1 MSKVAV
7 VTDSTACFP
16 KELIKG
22 YPMFVAP
29 LQVIWGEESFQDGID
44 IQPAE
49 FYTRLASS
57 KTMPTTSQTTP
68 GYFAELYK
76 SLLDQGYDILSVHIS
91 SRLSGTLDSALQA
104 REMMKNGK
112 NRISLVDTFAA
123 GMAMGFPALVA
134 ARAAMQGATL
144 EECRILAENA
154 VKRSGVFVVVPT
166 LEYLHR
172 GGRIGGAAAFVGS
185 MLNLKPIIKLI
196 DGRLEPV
203 DKVRTFGKAVERMT
217 ELFLKDVNGH
227 QPVRIAI
234 HHANCP
240 QEASLLLE
248 QVRARFSVNDVSE
261 AFLADVSP
269 VIGTHVG
276 PGTLGIAYLAGM

>member
-1 MSKVAV
+1 MSKVAI

-16 KELIKG
+16 QEIIKG

-29 LQVIWGEESFQDGID
+29 LQVIWDEKTYLDGVD

-49 FYTRLASS
+49 FYTRLATA

-68 GYFAELYK
+68 GYFAQLYTK
-76 SLLDQGYDILSVHIS
+76 LIEQGYDILSVHIS
-91 SRLSGTLDSALQA
+91 SRLSGTLDSAIQA
-104 REMMKNGK
+104 REMVKNGK
-112 NRISLVDTFAA
+112 VRISLVDTFGA

-144 EECRILAENA
+144 EECRILAESA
-154 VKRSGVFVVVPT
+154 VKHSGVFVVVPT
-166 LEYLHR
+166 LDFLHR

-196 DGRLEPV
+196 DGKLDSV

-217 ELFLKDVNGH
+217 ELFLKDVDGRL
-227 QPVRIAI
+227 PVRIAI

-240 QEASLLLE
+240 DDARALLE
-248 QVRARFSVNDVSE
+248 RVRTHFSVTDVSE

-269 VIGTHVG
+269 VIGTHTG
-276 PGTLGIAYLAGM
+276 PGALGIAYLAGM

>member
-16 KELIKG
+16 QEVIKG
-22 YPMFVAP
+22 YPLYVTP
-29 LQVIWGEESFQDGID
+29 LQVIWGDESFQDGVD

-49 FYTRLASS
+49 FYNRLSAS

-68 GYFAELYK
+68 GYFAELYTR
-76 SLLDQGYDILSVHIS
+76 LLDEGYDILSVHIS
-91 SRLSGTLDSALQA
+91 SRLSGTLDSAVQA
-104 REMMKNGK
+104 RGMIKNGK
-112 NRISLVDTFAA
+112 GRIALVDTLGA

-134 ARAAMQGATL
+134 ARAAMQGASL

-154 VKRSGVFVVVPT
+154 SKQSGVFVVVPT
-166 LEYLHR
+166 LDYLYR

-203 DKVRTFGKAVERMT
+203 DKVRTFSKAVTQMT
-217 ELFLKDVNGH
+217 ELFLKDVEGR

-240 QEASLLLE
+240 DTAKMLLE
-248 QVRARFSVNDVSE
+248 RVCSRFNVADISE
-261 AFLADVSP
+261 AFIADVSP
-269 VIGTHVG
+269 VIGTHIG
-276 PGTLGIAYLAGM
+276 PGALGIAFLAGM

>member
-1 MSKVAV
+1 MSKVAI

-91 SRLSGTLDSALQA
+91 SRLSGTLDSATQA

-112 NRISLVDTFAA
+112 SRISLVDTFGA

-203 DKVRTFGKAVERMT
+203 DKVRTFGKAIERMT
-217 ELFLKDVNGH
+217 DLFLKDVDGH
-227 QPVRIAI
+227 TPVRIAI

-240 QEASLLLE
+240 QEAGLLLE
-248 QVRARFSVNDVSE
+248 RVRARFSVNDVSE

>member
-1 MSKVAV
+1 MSKVAIV
-7 VTDSTACFP
+7 SDSTACFP
-16 KELIKG
+16 ADVIKG
-22 YPMFVAP
+22 YPLYVAP
-29 LQVIWGEESFQDGID
+29 LQVIWGEESFQDGVD

-49 FYTRLASS
+49 FYERLATS
-57 KTMPTTSQTTP
+57 KTNPSTSQTTP

-76 SLLDQGYDILSVHIS
+76 KLLDEGYDILSVHIS
-91 SRLSGTLDSALQA
+91 SRLSGTLDSAIQA
-104 REMMKNGK
+104 REMVKNGK
-112 NRISLVDTFAA
+112 GRIALVDTLGA

-144 EECRILAENA
+144 EECRILCENA
-154 VKRSGVFVVVPT
+154 AKHSGVFVVVPT

-196 DGRLEPV
+196 DGKLDSV
-203 DKVRTFGKAVERMT
+203 DKVRTFGKAVERMID
-217 ELFLKDVNGH
+217 LFHKDVEGH
-227 QPVRIAI
+227 LPVRICV
-234 HHANCP
+234 HHANSP
-240 QEASLLLE
+240 DEARALLE
-248 QVRARFSVNDVSE
+248 KVRARFAVSEVSE
-261 AFLADVSP
+261 AFIADVSP

>member
-1 MSKVAV
+1 MSKVAI

-44 IQPAE
+44 IQPAD

-57 KTMPTTSQTTP
+57 KSMPTTSQTTP
-68 GYFAELYK
+68 GYFAEIYK

-91 SRLSGTLDSALQA
+91 SRLSGTLDSAIQA

-112 NRISLVDTFAA
+112 SRISLVDTFGA

-144 EECRILAENA
+144 EECRILTENA

-203 DKVRTFGKAVERMT
+203 DKVRTFGKAIERMT
-217 ELFLKDVNGH
+217 DLFLKDVDGH
-227 QPVRIAI
+227 TPVRIAI

-240 QEASLLLE
+240 QEAGLLLE
-248 QVRARFSVNDVSE
+248 RVRARFSVNDVSE